1 MGTDVGVSTVSPEN
15 GSINDGK
22 QLVKDARE
30 DGGIEDE
37 DFGILFT
44 STRFDFK
51 SLVEGVDQEIGS
63 EWIGGTTVAEISSE
77 GSEDGSA
84 VLMLVKSEEVSF
96 ASVSSTPVSEGAE
109 DAAKK
114 AVEGIEDEFD
124 SDLNNMLFTLV
135 PGFTIEKDGREF
147 KFLKGLEK
155 QLEKDIKITGGS
167 TGDAHNLK
175 ENYQIKN
182 GEIFK
187 DNAVMAFIKTENVIE
202 TGMGHGF
209 QDSVKTGVVTDAD
222 GRMVK
227 EISGEPAAE
236 FYADAIDVDV
246 DELDQIYDTKLSE
259 KLSVGLYYLYLKL
272 MRKNPNMFDEIL
284 HYSLESS
291 IAQQIQPGKYRII
304 APLEVKKGGIKL
316 MDKVQEG
323 QTVDVLETDK
333 QSVINAGRE
342 AFSDINPEDV
352 LFGLI
357 ADCANRHMI
366 LDEDERD
373 EEIRGVADQI
383 GENMIGFYGE
393 GEIGD
398 GGLGMCTFMSQTLTG
413 FVVKKE

>member
-1 MGTDVGVSTVSPEN
+1 MGTDTGVSTVSPEN
-15 GSINDGK
+15 ASSHEGK

-30 DGGIEDE
+30 DGDIEDE

-51 SLVEGVDQEIGS
+51 SLVEGIDQEIDS
-63 EWIGGTTVAEISSE
+63 EWVGGTTVAEISAE

-84 VLMLVKSEEVSF
+84 VLMLVESDEVSF
-96 ASVSSTPVSEGAE
+96 SPVNSAPVSEGAE

-114 AVEGIEDEFD
+114 AVEEIEGEFD
-124 SDLNNMLFTLV
+124 PEMNNMLFTLV

-167 TGDAHNLK
+167 TGDSHNLK

-182 GEIFK
+182 GEIFE
-187 DNAVMAFIKTENVIE
+187 DNAVMALIKTENDIE

-209 QDSVKTGVVTDAD
+209 KDSIKTGIVTDAE
-222 GRMVK
+222 GRWVK
-227 EISGEPAAE
+227 EISGEPAVD
-236 FYADAIDVDV
+236 FYADAIDVDAS
-246 DELDQIYDTKLSE
+246 DLDQIYDTKLKE
-259 KLSVGLYYLYLKL
+259 KLSAGLYYLYLKL
-272 MRKNPNMFDEIL
+272 RGKDPNMFDEIL

-291 IAQQIQPGKYRII
+291 IAQQLQPGKYRII
-304 APLEVKKGGIKL
+304 SPLEVKDGAIKL
-316 MDKVQEG
+316 MDKIQEG
-323 QTVDVLETDK
+323 QTVDILETDK

-342 AFSDINPEDV
+342 AFSDINSEEV

-373 EEIRGVADQI
+373 EEIKAVADQI

-393 GEIGD
+393 GEIGN